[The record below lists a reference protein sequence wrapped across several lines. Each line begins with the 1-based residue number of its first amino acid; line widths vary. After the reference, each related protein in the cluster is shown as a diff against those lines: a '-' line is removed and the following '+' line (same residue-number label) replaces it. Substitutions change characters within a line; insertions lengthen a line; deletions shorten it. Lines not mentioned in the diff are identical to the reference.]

1 MEYRGIEYSAVNLVN
16 SREWQWTAHLPRRKT
31 PKVGKAL
38 SRDFAI
44 RRAKAAIDE
53 ALKKSASTGDSP
65 APPGSD

>member
-1 MEYRGIEYSAVNLVN
+1 MDS
-16 SREWQWTAHLPRRKT
+16 TLPRRKT

-53 ALKKSASTGDSP
+53 ALKKSASTGDSA